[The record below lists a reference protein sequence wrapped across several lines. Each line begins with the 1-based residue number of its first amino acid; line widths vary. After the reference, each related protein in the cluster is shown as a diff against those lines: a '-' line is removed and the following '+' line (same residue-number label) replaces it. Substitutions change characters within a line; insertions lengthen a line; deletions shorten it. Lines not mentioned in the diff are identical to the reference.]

1 MTTADQQ
8 ARQGVLFALGAYG
21 IWGFAPIY
29 FKAVAF
35 VPAMEILTHRIL
47 WAFFFLLAL
56 LVASGKIRQ
65 IALAFQSPKQLLLLA
80 FAALLIGL
88 NWLLFIWAV
97 ANDHILD
104 ASLGYYINPLLNV
117 AIGMLFFSERL
128 RRLQLWAIALAVAG
142 VAVQIITFGSVPWI
156 ALVLASS
163 FATYGAIRKK
173 LPFDSLTGLF
183 LEVIL
188 LLPFMLIYFI
198 GFADSSASNLLENSW
213 KLNSLLIF
221 AGIITTVPLLF
232 FTGAAKRIR
241 YSTLGLFQ
249 YIAPSLMF
257 ILAVFLYNE
266 PLSADKLITFVMIWT
281 ALALYSFDAMRT
293 HRQVRQAARAIQK
306 N

>member
-65 IALAFQSPKQLLLLA
+65 IAYAFQSPKQLLLLA

-128 RRLQLWAIALAVAG
+128 RRLQLWAIALAVTG

-198 GFADSSASNLLENSW
+198 GFADSSASNLMENSW

-306 N
+306 S

>member
-1 MTTADQQ
+1 VTTADQQ

-117 AIGMLFFSERL
+117 EIGMLFFSERL

>member
-306 N
+306 S

>member
-29 FKAVAF
+29 FKSIAF

-188 LLPFMLIYFI
+188 LLPLMLIYFI

-266 PLSADKLITFVMIWT
+266 PLSTDKLITFVMIWG

-293 HRQVRQAARAIQK
+293 HRQVKQAARAIQK
-306 N
+306 P

>member
-1 MTTADQQ
+1 VTTADQQ